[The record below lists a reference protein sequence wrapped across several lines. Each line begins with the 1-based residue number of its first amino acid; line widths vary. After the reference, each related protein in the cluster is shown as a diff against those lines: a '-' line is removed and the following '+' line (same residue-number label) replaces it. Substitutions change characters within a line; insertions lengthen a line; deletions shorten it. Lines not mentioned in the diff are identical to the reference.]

1 VNGTRIAV
9 GREGTA
15 CRTPTA
21 TSKKREGVECQEYA
35 IALWVTGAQAEPTLL
50 EERSAWGNRWDLEW
64 LGWRRND

>member
-35 IALWVTGAQAEPTLL
+35 IALWVTGAQAEAYATGRTLCVGQ
-50 EERSAWGNRWDLEW
+50 S
-64 LGWRRND
+64 LGFGVARMAA